1 MDKYKFGEFLYK
13 KRKSLGLTQDEL
25 GRKLGVTNKAVS
37 KWEVG
42 ETFPDVTM
50 IKPLSDILGITVDEL
65 ITQKEVVVEEK
76 KRRKTSLALLIVVII
91 LAVLEITT
99 IFSFSGILLG
109 GHIGRKVEENKK
121 IEITTENYEQYF
133 TIVPMKNFISDGQI
147 LTIDSF
153 CELDSSYFIEK
164 DIVFTLSYSVDV
176 YYYLADNKIGGIS
189 YYNRMMEFTLTKEDS
204 KGDLSITLTPN
215 NQIENLRGIKSII
228 INYEIIDCSGSIKK
242 VKD

>member
-50 IKPLSDILGITVDEL
+50 LKPLGDILGITVDEL
-65 ITQKEVVVEEK
+65 LTQKEVVVEEK
-76 KRRKTSLALLIVVII
+76 KKRRTSLALLIVVIV
-91 LAVLEITT
+91 LSLLEISTVL
-99 IFSFSGILLG
+99 SFSGIL
-109 GHIGRKVEENKK
+109 IGRYIKREVDENKT
-121 IEITTENYEQYF
+121 IEITADNYEQYF
-133 TIVPMKNFISDGQI
+133 TIVPMKNFISDGQT
-147 LTIDSF
+147 LTIDSY
-153 CELDSSYFIEK
+153 CELDSSYYIEE
-164 DIVFTLSYSVDV
+164 DIVFTVSYNVDV

-189 YYNRMMEFTLTKEDS
+189 YYNRMMEFTLVKKES
-204 KGDLSITLTPN
+204 EGDLSITLTPN

-228 INYEIIDCSGSIKK
+228 INYEVISCSGSIKR